1 MPYDALTID
10 TNVIYGENFDLEGGL
25 LAQISQFAEAGDVQF
40 VVSDIVLQETHKRLL
55 MMAKSTRDKFDAAT
69 REALNRQVIKPDAA
83 ETLVAIIGGMASA
96 KQSADERLALFLK
109 STNATVVGVE
119 HADMQQ
125 LTKLYFAN
133 SAPFDAAGP
142 KKAEFPD
149 AIALLSLEAWAANR
163 GEKIIAVS
171 KDAGWAEFAENSHHI
186 DVVPDLAVGLQL
198 LQTDAVRVAEV
209 INAFLLR
216 AMSGAYPDAVLRLQ
230 RGFETAA
237 AELELYAEATT
248 GHYLE
253 GEVTR
258 SALRKF
264 HFEEE
269 ADGVLDLT
277 VVRADTDEVVIR
289 AGVWLDVTVE
299 ASFQLQHWD
308 DIDKEYV
315 PMGSTPAV
323 MDTDFWAGALISLHG
338 DLSEPDTIV
347 VGSVELVDVTDTVDF
362 GEIEPDREDAYYEAG
377 MHAS

>member
-69 REALNRQVIKPDAA
+69 REALNRQVLKPDAG
-83 ETLVAIIGGMASA
+83 ETLVGIIGGMASA
-96 KQSADERLALFLK
+96 KQSADDRLALFLK

-119 HADMQQ
+119 HADMRQ

-149 AIALLSLEAWAANR
+149 AIALLSLEAWAASR

-171 KDAGWAEFAENSHHI
+171 KDAGWAEFAEDSEHI
-186 DVVPDLAVGLQL
+186 DVVPDLAVGLER

-209 INAFLLR
+209 INDVLLR
-216 AMSGAYPDAVLRLQ
+216 AISGALPDVMSRLQ
-230 RGFETAA
+230 RGFEAA
-237 AELELYAEATT
+237 AAQLELYPEATS
-248 GHYLE
+248 GHYYE
-253 GEVTR
+253 GEITK

-264 HFEEE
+264 RFEEE

-277 VVRADTDEVVIR
+277 IVRADTGEVVVR
-289 AGVWLDVTVE
+289 AGVWLDVAVE

-308 DIDKEYV
+308 GIDREYV
-315 PMGSTPAV
+315 PLGSTPAV
-323 MDTDFWAGALISLHG
+323 MDTDFSAGALISFHG
-338 DLSEPDTIV
+338 DLSDPDTLV
-347 VGSVELVDVTDTVDF
+347 VGHVELVEVIDTVDF
-362 GEIEPDREDAYYEAG
+362 GEIEPDREDAYYEA
-377 MHAS
+377 